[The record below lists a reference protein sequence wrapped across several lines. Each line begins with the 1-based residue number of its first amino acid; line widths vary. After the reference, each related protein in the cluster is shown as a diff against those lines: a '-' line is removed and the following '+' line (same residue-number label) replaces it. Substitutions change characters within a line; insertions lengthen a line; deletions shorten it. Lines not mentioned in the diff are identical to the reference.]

1 MELIGRQSAPVVSEK
16 GATLSQSI
24 EPVSEDGG
32 NDTTRRYKSPA
43 PSTGPVRRVFVE
55 GRLRGNPKS
64 LCRILVL
71 CNRKG
76 LVHSATSADCRN
88 RYEPL
93 AVVGPSYG
101 VASSSRGG
109 RRAFDARDSLGVDSA
124 ATTTPAWYGEQSYCD
139 EVRWP
144 S

>member
-1 MELIGRQSAPVVSEK
+1 MELIGRQSAPVASEK
-16 GATLSQSI
+16 GATLSQSV
-24 EPVSEDGG
+24 EPVSEYGG
-32 NDTTRRYKSPA
+32 NDTTRRYKSAA
-43 PSTGPVRRVFVE
+43 PSTGAVRRVFVE

-71 CNRKG
+71 RDRQG
-76 LVHSATSADCRN
+76 LVHSATRADCRN
-88 RYEPL
+88 RHEPL
-93 AVVGPSYG
+93 ADVGPSYG

-109 RRAFDARDSLGVDSA
+109 RRAFDARDGLG
-124 ATTTPAWYGEQSYCD
+124 GH